1 VRANCSSAERVGT
14 SGEVIAAP
22 VENPRREQGTYNA
35 SSMSDGH
42 GLAQQ
47 TKVQEGKE
55 HPAVPCFKRGFGDDQ
70 DETDQTHAALG

>member
-1 VRANCSSAERVGT
+1 
-14 SGEVIAAP
+14 
-22 VENPRREQGTYNA
+22 
-35 SSMSDGH
+35 MSDGH